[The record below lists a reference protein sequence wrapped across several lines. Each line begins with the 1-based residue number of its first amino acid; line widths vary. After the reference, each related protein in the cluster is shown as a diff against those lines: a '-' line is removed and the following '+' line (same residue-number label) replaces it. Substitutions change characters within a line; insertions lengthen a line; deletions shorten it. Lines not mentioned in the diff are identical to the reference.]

1 MLWCFG
7 DSFTYGVKCHV
18 GDEYYHEYKPKK
30 TWPKLLGRHLGM
42 KVKNMGVEGV
52 SNQEILTILC
62 QNLKHIK
69 KGDWVVLGDTSVMRL
84 KTFKNKTWSQV
95 THPKYSDVVMNYIW
109 EEIIPFE
116 EQWKNWMRDIV
127 ESVFESLDGVNC
139 RFWSHEIWDR
149 FETIKQHTNG
159 KIDDLHWSWKGH
171 EEMFEYMKER
181 I

>member
-1 MLWCFG
+1 
-7 DSFTYGVKCHV
+7 
-18 GDEYYHEYKPKK
+18 
-30 TWPKLLGRHLGM
+30 
-42 KVKNMGVEGV
+42 
-52 SNQEILTILC
+52 
-62 QNLKHIK
+62 
-69 KGDWVVLGDTSVMRL
+69 
-84 KTFKNKTWSQV
+84 
-95 THPKYSDVVMNYIW
+95 MNYIW

-116 EQWKNWMRDIV
+116 EQWKNWMRDTV